1 MIINIMK
8 KSCYYEVNYTDGM
21 VARVYLLAA
30 NIFRYYVD
38 PTGQY
43 AQPKQSQEGLHA
55 RILAPTVPEY
65 GSTSVKSRIEKNA
78 SAWTI
83 LTDDM
88 RICFAKDT
96 GAMSVWVS
104 DKLVLQETRPVS
116 VGIDGSTQF
125 LQANAS
131 ANYFGGGTQNG
142 RFNLTR
148 QRIVVANTNNW
159 LDQGVA
165 SPAPVYWST
174 AGYGVLRYT
183 FTKGE
188 YDFASKD
195 TGLVTTKHEEN
206 RFDAIYFFA
215 STPYQLIHTYQ
226 QLTGVPLLLPIFGFY
241 EAHLNA
247 YNRDYWVKTSSQEKG
262 AIKYPDGNYYREYH
276 PQKLPEELKEQAI
289 RETLNGEQGGMA
301 YLLSARGMLDQYLA
315 NDMPLGWFLPNDGY
329 GAGYGQ
335 TDSLQGNLQNL
346 ANFIKYA
353 NNRGVEV
360 GLWTQQNLTP
370 VDPEHPQVSD
380 RDFEKE
386 LAIGVT
392 ALKTDMAWV
401 DVGYSFGL
409 NGTQTAAAMIKKV
422 KGKNLRPFIIT
433 MDGWAGTH
441 NTAAVWTGDQ
451 KGGQW
456 EYIRFQIPT
465 YIGEGLSGQPNVG
478 SDMDGI
484 YLGSN
489 SVVNTR
495 DYQWKAFT
503 PIQLNMDGW
512 GTNPKNP
519 FAFSSKITS
528 INRAYLKQKTM
539 LLPYIYTAARE
550 AIDTGKPLVRAL
562 FLEYPNLPECYSDLV
577 KYEYLWGESFLIAPI
592 YQNTAADNEGND
604 IRNGIYLPDEQQV
617 WLDYYTGNAYQGGQV
632 LNDFAAPIWKL
643 PVFVKAGAIIAK
655 APATNTPKEYKQA
668 KLTRKFEIY
677 PAKNNQVTIYEDD
690 GISAKY
696 QDGEFAQTTVESEL
710 LSDQLLVNIAPT
722 VGQYDGMDVH
732 RTTELAI
739 KMNKQPNTI
748 EIKLAGQEC
757 ELRQAKDLTEFVQED
772 NVYYFDKQYL
782 PNPYLAEI
790 GTNLEQSF
798 LRIKLE
804 AVDVSQIEIVVRL
817 TGVDIANSVQN
828 NLSNKQVAVVPPMDL
843 TSSSVQ
849 TTTLSW
855 QLADEKLG
863 RVTYNVKV
871 DGVLYTGI
879 KEPKLVVYGLLPNK
893 QHVFTVQTVTD
904 KGTTAWSSEQLF

>member
-1 MIINIMK
+1 MVINILK
-8 KSCYYEVNYTDGM
+8 QDNFYEVSYASGM

-43 AQPKQSQEGLHA
+43 APPKQSQAGLHA
-55 RILAPTVPEY
+55 QILAPAVDEY
-65 GSTSVKSRIEKNA
+65 GSHSVNSSVIETAANWA
-78 SAWTI
+78 I
-83 LTDDM
+83 VTDDM
-88 RICFAKDT
+88 KINFAKDS
-96 GAMSVWVS
+96 GAMSVWVN
-104 DKLVLQETRPVS
+104 DKLVLQEACPVS
-116 VGIDGSTQF
+116 VSADGSTQF
-125 LQANAS
+125 LQADDT

-142 RFNLTR
+142 RFNLSR
-148 QRIVVANTNNW
+148 QRIIVANTSNW

-165 SPAPVYWST
+165 SPAPFYWST

-183 FTKGE
+183 FTRGE
-188 YDFASKD
+188 YDFASENP
-195 TGLVTTKHEEN
+195 GLITTKHEEN

-215 STPYQLIHTYQ
+215 PTPYQLIHTYQ
-226 QLTGVPLLLPIFGFY
+226 ELTGLPLLLPIFGFY

-247 YNRDYWVKTSSQEKG
+247 YNRDYWVKADPQEKG
-262 AIKYPDGNYYREYH
+262 AIKYPDGNFYREYH
-276 PQKLPEELKEQAI
+276 PKELPEELKGQAI
-289 RETLNGEQGGMA
+289 RETLNGEQGGAA

-346 ANFIKYA
+346 ADFIRYA
-353 NNRGVEV
+353 NSRGVEV
-360 GLWTQQNLTP
+360 GLWTQQSLSP
-370 VDPEHPQVSD
+370 VDPAHPKVSD
-380 RDFEKE
+380 RDFEQE
-386 LAIGVT
+386 LAAGVT

-401 DVGYSFGL
+401 GAGYSFGL
-409 NGTQTAAAMIKKV
+409 DGTQTAAAMIKKI

-512 GTNPKNP
+512 GANPKNP
-519 FAFSSKITS
+519 FAFSEPITT

-539 LLPYIYTAARE
+539 LLPYIYTAAHE
-550 AIDTGKPLVRAL
+550 AVVAGKPLVRAL
-562 FLEYPNLPECYSDLV
+562 FLEYPDLPECYSDLA
-577 KYEYLWGESFLIAPI
+577 KYEYLWGDAFLVAPI
-592 YQNTAADNEGND
+592 YQNTAADDKGND
-604 IRNGIYLPDEQQV
+604 IRNGIYLPDEKQI
-617 WLDYYTGNAYQGGQV
+617 WFDYYTGKAYQGGQV
-632 LNDFAAPIWKL
+632 INEFAAPIWKL
-643 PVFVKAGAIIAK
+643 PVFVKGGAIIAK
-655 APATNTPKEYKQA
+655 APATNTPKEYLQAKQA
-668 KLTRKFEIY
+668 RQFEIY
-677 PAKNNQVTIYEDD
+677 PGKKNKITVYEDD

-696 QDGEFAQTTVESEL
+696 QDGAFAQTTIEAGQAADRL
-710 LSDQLLVNIAPT
+710 LIKIAPT
-722 VGQYDGMDVH
+722 VGHYEGMKTQ

-739 KMNKQPNTI
+739 KMNKLPNGI
-748 EIKLAGQEC
+748 AIKLDDQKC
-757 ELRQAKDLTEFVQED
+757 DLKQAESLTEFVQD
-772 NVYYFDKQYL
+772 SNVYYFDKHYL
-782 PNPYLAEI
+782 PNPYLAAV
-790 GTNLEQSF
+790 GNNLEQTF
-798 LRIKLE
+798 LRIKLA
-804 AVDVSQIEIVVRL
+804 AVDVSQIKIELQL
-817 TGVDIANSVQN
+817 TGVDTTVTPENC
-828 NLSNKQVAVVPPMDL
+828 LPKKQVAAKAPIDL
-843 TSSSVQ
+843 SSSSVQ

-855 QLADEKLG
+855 QYADESLG

-879 KEPKLVVYGLLPNK
+879 KEPKLVVHGLLPNK
-893 QHVFTVQTVTD
+893 QHAFKVQIVTD
-904 KGTTAWSSEQLF
+904 KGTTAWSKEQLF

>member
-1 MIINIMK
+1 MIVNILK
-8 KSCYYEVNYTDGM
+8 QDDFYKVTYSSGL
-21 VARVYLLAA
+21 VARIYLLAP
-30 NIFRYYVD
+30 NIFRYYID

-43 AQPKQSQEGLHA
+43 QAPEQSQSGLHA
-55 RILAPTVPEY
+55 QILAPDVAEY
-65 GSTSVKSRIEKNA
+65 GLA
-78 SAWTI
+78 SISSKIQETATTWSIVTTGMVI
-83 LTDDM
+83 N
-88 RICFAKDT
+88 FAKDT
-96 GAMSVWVS
+96 GAMNVQVNGKTILQEVQPVIVS
-104 DKLVLQETRPVS
+104 DN
-116 VGIDGSTQF
+116 GSKQF
-125 LQANAS
+125 LQATAK

-142 RFNLTR
+142 RFNLTH

-165 SPAPVYWST
+165 SPAPFYWST

-183 FTKGE
+183 FTRGE
-188 YDFASKD
+188 YDFASNNNV
-195 TGLVTTKHEEN
+195 VTTWHEEN

-215 STPYQLIHTYQ
+215 PTPYKLLHTYQ
-226 QLTGVPLLLPIFGFY
+226 QLTGLPLLMPVFGFY

-247 YNRDYWVKTSSQEKG
+247 YNRDYWVKTSAQAKG

-276 PQKLPEELKEQAI
+276 PQELPPELKDKAI
-289 RETLNGEQGGMA
+289 RETLNGEQGGAA

-315 NDMPLGWFLPNDGY
+315 NDLPLGWFLPNDGY

-335 TDSLQGNLQNL
+335 TDTLEGNLQNL
-346 ANFIKYA
+346 RNFIRYA
-353 NNRGVEV
+353 NSRGVEV
-360 GLWTQQNLTP
+360 GLWTQQNLQP
-370 VDPEHPQVSD
+370 VDPAHPQTSD
-380 RDFEKE
+380 RDFEQE
-386 LAIGVT
+386 LAAGVT

-401 DVGYSFGL
+401 GAGYSFGL
-409 NGTQTAAAMIKKV
+409 NGTQTAAAMIKKI

-489 SVVNTR
+489 PIVNTR

-519 FAFSSKITS
+519 FAFSDQITA

-539 LLPYIYTAARE
+539 LLPYIYTAAR
-550 AIDTGKPLVRAL
+550 AAVTAGKPLVRAL
-562 FLEYPNLPECYSDLV
+562 FLEYPDLPECYSDLV
-577 KYEYLWGESFLIAPI
+577 KYEYLWGDEFLIAPI
-592 YQNTAADNEGND
+592 YQNTAADAGGND
-604 IRNGIYLPDEQQV
+604 IRNGIYLPDKKQI
-617 WLDYYTGNAYQGGQV
+617 WFDYYTGKAYQGGQV
-632 LNDFAAPIWKL
+632 LNNFAAPLWKL

-655 APATNTPKEYKQA
+655 APATNTPKEYEQVKSVRQ
-668 KLTRKFEIY
+668 FEIY
-677 PAKNNQVTIYEDD
+677 PAKTSQITLYEDD

-696 QDGEFAQTTVESEL
+696 LDGAFAQTTIMAQLAADKL
-710 LSDQLLVNIAPT
+710 LIKIAPT
-722 VGQYDGMDVH
+722 IGHYDKMNLN
-732 RTTELAI
+732 RSTELAI
-739 KMNKQPNTI
+739 KLNKQPLAVLA
-748 EIKLAGQEC
+748 KLAGQKC
-757 ELRQAKDLTEFVQED
+757 ELKQVDNAADFMQRT
-772 NVYYFDKQYL
+772 NVYYLDKQYL
-782 PNPYLAEI
+782 PNPYLANI
-790 GTNLEQSF
+790 GTELAQTF
-798 LRIKLE
+798 LRIKL
-804 AVDVSQIEIVVRL
+804 ATVDVSQTAIELQI
-817 TGVDIANSVQN
+817 TNVDTASTPQN
-828 NLSNKQVAVVPPMDL
+828 CLPSKQVACAAPTDF
-843 TSSSVQ
+843 SSSNVQ

-879 KEPKLVVYGLLPNK
+879 TEPKLVVQGLTPGQ
-893 QHVFTVQTVTD
+893 QHSFAVQTVTS
-904 KGTTAWSSEQLF
+904 KGATAWSRQQLF